1 MKTRIKKLR
10 NYGKDG
16 YVYFV
21 QELGNDGMFRT
32 IEGGYAK
39 DREGAEKIRK
49 AYRLTAKRAEQFNA
63 KFQYQVLRFPVDY
76 EKCRDK

>member
-1 MKTRIKKLR
+1 MRVL
-10 NYGKDG
+10 GKDLS
-16 YVYFV
+16 VYTV
-21 QELGNDGMFRT
+21 QELGNDGVFRT

-49 AYRLTAKRAEQFNA
+49 AYKLTAKRVEQFNA
-63 KFQYQVLRFPVDY
+63 KFQHQVLKFPVDY

>member
-1 MKTRIKKLR
+1 MRVL
-10 NYGKDG
+10 GKDLS
-16 YVYFV
+16 VYTV
-21 QELGNDGMFRT
+21 QELGNDGVFRT

-49 AYRLTAKRAEQFNA
+49 AYKLTTKRVQQFND
-63 KFQYQVLRFPVDY
+63 KFQHQVLRFPVDY

>member
-1 MKTRIKKLR
+1 MRVL
-10 NYGKDG
+10 GKDLS
-16 YVYFV
+16 VYTV
-21 QELGNDGMFRT
+21 QELGNDGVFRT

-49 AYRLTAKRAEQFNA
+49 AYKLTAKRVQQFND
-63 KFQYQVLRFPVDY
+63 KFQHQVLKFPVDY

>member
-1 MKTRIKKLR
+1 MRVL
-10 NYGKDG
+10 GKDLS
-16 YVYFV
+16 VYTV
-21 QELGNDGMFRT
+21 QELGNDGVFRT

-49 AYRLTAKRAEQFNA
+49 AYKLTAKRVQQFNA
-63 KFQYQVLRFPVDY
+63 KFQHQVLTFPVDY

>member
-1 MKTRIKKLR
+1 MRVL
-10 NYGKDG
+10 GKDLS
-16 YVYFV
+16 VYTV
-21 QELGNDGMFRT
+21 QELGNDGVFRT

-49 AYRLTAKRAEQFNA
+49 AYKLTAKRVQQFND
-63 KFQYQVLRFPVDY
+63 KFQHQVLRFPVDY

>member
-10 NYGKDG
+10 VVGKDR

-32 IEGGYAK
+32 IEGGVCSTEEDAK
-39 DREGAEKIRK
+39 KVRK
-49 AYRLTAKRAEQFNA
+49 AYKLAAKRVEQFNA
-63 KFQYQVLRFPVDY
+63 KFQHQVLRFPVDY
-76 EKCRDK
+76 EKYGN

>member
-1 MKTRIKKLR
+1 MRTRIKKQRLL
-10 NYGKDG
+10 GKDLS
-16 YVYFV
+16 VYTV
-21 QELGNDGMFRT
+21 QELGNDGVFRT

-49 AYRLTAKRAEQFNA
+49 AYKLTAKRVQQFNA
-63 KFQYQVLRFPVDY
+63 KFQHQVLRFPVDY

>member
-1 MKTRIKKLR
+1 MRTRIKKQR
-10 NYGKDG
+10 VFGKDR
-16 YVYFV
+16 YVYAV

-39 DREGAEKIRK
+39 TKEEAEKVRK
-49 AYRLTAKRAEQFNA
+49 AYKLTAKRVEQFNA
-63 KFQYQVLRFPVDY
+63 KFQHQVLKFPVDY

>member
-1 MKTRIKKLR
+1 MRVL
-10 NYGKDG
+10 GKDLS
-16 YVYFV
+16 VYTV
-21 QELGNDGMFRT
+21 QELGNDGVFRT

-49 AYRLTAKRAEQFNA
+49 AYKLTAKRVEQFNA
-63 KFQYQVLRFPVDY
+63 KFQHQVLRFPVDY